1 MILGKVT
8 GNVVA
13 TRKDEGLEGHRLLVV
28 RPIGADGAFAGTA
41 LIAVDRVDAGEGDTV
56 LVMKEGGGARL
67 MLGNRIPVQAVVVGV
82 VDRVSVDP
90 RAGLR

>member
-1 MILGKVT
+1 MLARVT

-28 RPIGADGAFAGTA
+28 RPIGLDRGFSGTA
-41 LIAVDRVDAGEGDTV
+41 LLAVDRVDAGEGDTV

-67 MLGNRIPVQAVVVGV
+67 MLGSRIPVQAVVVAV
-82 VDRVSVDP
+82 VDKWEV
-90 RAGLR
+90 RA